1 MEFVQKIYDFI
12 LYLVNTIKGLV
23 SSLKGEEEPTKAPI
37 VDDTD
42 NENA

>member
-23 SSLKGEEEPTKAPI
+23 AALKGEEEEGTTI
-37 VDDTD
+37 VPETTT
-42 NENA
+42 EA

>member
-23 SSLKGEEEPTKAPI
+23 AALKGEEEEGTTIKSDETTTA
-37 VDDTD
+37 
-42 NENA
+42 